1 MTSSEPEQLLSPEFL
16 DGLDD
21 LEWAARMVARG
32 LAHGVHPSALQG
44 RSGEFDRHRA
54 YQQGDDLRHLD
65 WRLLA
70 RTDRLYVRRFRET
83 SNLETM
89 FVVDATPSMDFSG
102 EGGSPTKLRCAIL
115 LAAALGHVSRG
126 AGDLPGLVVTGG
138 PDGEPATLLPARAGR
153 ERWRAFLH
161 ALQRTGPGAPA
172 SLARAVELTGDLLPR
187 GGRVVTLSDFLDEDD
202 LPALVKATGQLR
214 AGGAEVMAIR
224 ILTPEE
230 LGEAGGDDALWAD
243 PEDPERPVPGAPSQD
258 AAYLTRLDAYYRT
271 WAGRLREQGVSWQ
284 EARTTDPLIPLV
296 RSWIREGAGG
306 QAR

>member
-21 LEWAARMVARG
+21 LEWAVRMIARG

-70 RTDRLYVRRFRET
+70 RTDRPYVRRFRET

-102 EGGSPTKLRCAIL
+102 EGAGSTKLRYAVL
-115 LAAALGHVSRG
+115 LAAALGHVARG
-126 AGDLPGLVVTGG
+126 AGDATGLVVTGRS
-138 PDGEPATLLPARAGR
+138 DGEPATLLPARAGR

-161 ALQRTGPGAPA
+161 ALQRTGPGAPV
-172 SLARAVELTGDLLPR
+172 SLAGAVELTGDLLPR
-187 GGRVVTLSDFLDEDD
+187 GGRVVILSDFLDEDD

-214 AGGAEVMAIR
+214 ARSAEVMAVR

-230 LGEAGGDDALWAD
+230 LGETGGADALWAD
-243 PEDPERPVPGAPSQD
+243 PENPERPVPGAPSRDQ
-258 AAYLTRLDAYYRT
+258 AYLPRLHAHYET
-271 WAGRLREQGVSWQ
+271 WASRLREHGVSWR

-296 RSWIREGAGG
+296 RAWIREGAVGSP
-306 QAR
+306 R